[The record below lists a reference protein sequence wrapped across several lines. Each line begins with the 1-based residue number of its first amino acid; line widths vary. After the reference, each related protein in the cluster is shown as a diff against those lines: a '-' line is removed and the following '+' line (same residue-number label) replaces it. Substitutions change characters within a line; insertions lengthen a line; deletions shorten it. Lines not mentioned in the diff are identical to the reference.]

1 MAKRVPSTP
10 LQPYYDP
17 ATNQYE
23 IGIDEAGR
31 GPMFGRVYVAGVVL
45 PHPSENSAFRY
56 EDMKDSKKF
65 HSETKIRAVAEY
77 IKTNAVAWH
86 VAYVE
91 PNMIDTINI
100 RQAVLRGMHECAREC
115 LRQLQTKQPA
125 INVWQD
131 AFLLVDGNDFTPY
144 TQFDATADTIMCMR
158 HETVEGGDN
167 TYCSIAAAS
176 ILAKVSRDTYIHDLC
191 VAHPV
196 LNTRYQL
203 DKNKGYGTKVHLDGI
218 RAHGI
223 TQWHRQSF
231 GLCHDAPLHPIT
243 VDDTCTLDVASQA
256 LDTECKTS

>member
-1 MAKRVPSTP
+1 MAKRVP

-17 ATNQYE
+17 NNKYE

-45 PHPSENSAFRY
+45 PKDDPTFHYA
-56 EDMKDSKKF
+56 DMKDSKKF

-77 IKTNAVAWH
+77 IKTNALAWH

-91 PNMIDTINI
+91 PDVIDTINI

-115 LRQLQTKQPA
+115 MKQLQCAHPDM
-125 INVWQD
+125 NPWQD

-144 TQFDATADTIMCMR
+144 TQFDTVADTIQCMR

-167 TYCSIAAAS
+167 TYCSIAGAS
-176 ILAKVSRDTYIHDLC
+176 ILAKVTRDDYILELC
-191 VAHPV
+191 NQYPE
-196 LNTRYQL
+196 LNARYQL
-203 DKNKGYGTKVHLDGI
+203 GKNKGYGTKTHLDGI

-223 TQWHRQSF
+223 TQWHRRSF
-231 GLCHDAPLHPIT
+231 GICHHAPVSPL
-243 VDDTCTLDVASQA
+243 
-256 LDTECKTS
+256 